1 MRKSIRVQGQSRL
14 QRNQPYPTHSE
25 KEQRRK
31 FWPPLYSETESRE
44 AYARE

>member
-31 FWPPLYSETESRE
+31 ETLAFNSLDLE
-44 AYARE
+44 